1 MIAVAKAALLL
12 LLLILFYLFIRLM
25 LLSLISRQSIRGRL
39 SYQRNRKY
47 LQRLAAGFPLLRR
60 IHGHVKILN
69 VSVGKSGGTQAFFV
83 WTAMLSLSG
92 IILGT
97 LFFDGFRG
105 VVSVALML
113 GGLPYLFLRI
123 RLFNLQMQTR
133 LELLPALEVF
143 YHSYVLSEN
152 KNIRSVLKD
161 SLKGNRLRYPMKP
174 IMEQLYRNLMIG
186 KEYEDG
192 LHIFEVAL
200 GSLWGGYF
208 SGILRVGL
216 EEGVDVSENLRELIE
231 DMRRAQRT
239 DQIDRNRLLEI
250 RMANFTPIVFLSV
263 FMLINFKLNFQQAY
277 HYYVVDATGREMLL
291 DAFVLIFVSFLV
303 GIYLSVRRI

>member
-12 LLLILFYLFIRLM
+12 LLMILFYLFIRLM

-39 SYQRNRKY
+39 LYQRNGGY
-47 LQRLAAGFPLLRR
+47 LQRLAAGFPFLRA
-60 IHGHVKILN
+60 IHGHVNILI
-69 VSVGKSGGTQAFFV
+69 VSVGKAGSTQAFFV
-83 WTAMLSLSG
+83 WTSILFLTGVIMGAM
-92 IILGT
+92 
-97 LFFDGFRG
+97 FFAGFRG
-105 VVSVALML
+105 VVSAALML
-113 GGLPYLFLRI
+113 GGLPYLLLRM

-143 YHSYVLSEN
+143 YHSYMLSEH

-161 SLKGNRLRYPMKP
+161 SLEGNRLRYPMKP
-174 IMEQLYRNLMIG
+174 IMEQLYRGLMIG
-186 KEYEDG
+186 KDYEDG
-192 LHIFEVAL
+192 LRIFEVAL
-200 GSLWGGYF
+200 GSVWGGYF

-216 EEGVDVSENLRELIE
+216 EEGTDVAENLRELIE

-250 RMANFTPIVFLSV
+250 RMANFTPIVFLGV
-263 FMLINFKLNFQQAY
+263 FMFINFKLNFQQAY
-277 HYYVVDATGREMLL
+277 HYYVEDVGGREMLL

-303 GIYLSVRRI
+303 GIYLSVKRM

>member
-39 SYQRNRKY
+39 LYQRNGGY
-47 LQRLAAGFPLLRR
+47 LQRLAAGFPFLRG
-60 IHGHVKILN
+60 IYGHVKTLI
-69 VSVGKSGGTQAFFV
+69 VSVGKAGSAQVFFV
-83 WTAMLSLSG
+83 WTS
-92 IILGT
+92 ILFLTGVIMGA
-97 LFFDGFRG
+97 LFFAGFRG
-105 VVSVALML
+105 VVSAALML

-143 YHSYVLSEN
+143 YHSYVLSEH

-161 SLKGNRLRYPMKP
+161 SLEGNRLRYPMKP
-174 IMEQLYRNLMIG
+174 IMEQLYRSLMIG
-186 KEYEDG
+186 KDHEDG
-192 LHIFEVAL
+192 LRIFSVTL
-200 GSLWGGYF
+200 GSVWGGYF
-208 SGILRVGL
+208 SGILRVGM
-216 EEGVDVSENLRELIE
+216 EEGTDVTENLRELIE

-250 RMANFTPIVFLSV
+250 RMANFTPIVFLGV
-263 FMLINFKLNFQQAY
+263 FMFINFKLNFQQAY
-277 HYYVVDATGREMLL
+277 HYYVEDVGGREMLL
-291 DAFVLIFVSFLV
+291 DAFVMIFVSFLV
-303 GIYLSVRRI
+303 GIYLSVRRM